1 MRLITKINDTIMGG
15 DFLVKVY
22 KDTEWNEY
30 ICRLF
35 VNGTEMVDS
44 AYHTDD
50 KQDALDT
57 ANSMLGF
64 YRLRADLM
72 AVGAI

>member
-1 MRLITKINDTIMGG
+1 MKLIHKTQDTIANV

-22 KDTEWNEY
+22 KDSEWGEY
-30 ICRLF
+30 VCRLF
-35 VNGTEMVDS
+35 ANGEEMVDS
-44 AYHTDD
+44 SYHTDD
-50 KQDALDT
+50 KNDALET

-64 YRLRADLM
+64 YRLRADLI